1 MPQTNK
7 SFPGFTKDE
16 VENIRLQA
24 IEFWNQASLA
34 QQPLFELVNDC
45 ERIARVQ
52 LPRDLQTQYDNNPD
66 MAQLVPDD
74 AYVNL
79 RAIQAGLLKIL
90 FSRKPYGRLSVK
102 GKPNFRDERL
112 QKAES
117 LLQALLDQQHD
128 GAGFESEATKAI
140 YQALVAGITCTYDSW
155 VTDFEREALRGPSG
169 EIQPDK
175 NGRPTF
181 KTIKT
186 DSYPQNTW
194 IDIRRVR
201 LDLNGLEN
209 QKNTKI
215 VGFQRLA
222 GLSELFVLNRSKGFY
237 NFNEDD
243 VADSSFQR
251 DLYYEWI
258 REEAQRYSEFSR
270 ATTNEFG
277 DRMVEEWQIRGLF
290 QFKDKNGNLTFRDL
304 VVSIGN
310 RHHLLALKEN
320 DLPIRGWALFNFPII
335 STEVSKMFPMGIIEP
350 QMDALIEKFIKRN
363 QSLDESARRTYDM
376 YLGDASA
383 LGDLDDY
390 IEYERGRIIKIYTES
405 AGLTDVRQAF
415 TPLPRATL
423 GQDSFNQSIAL
434 EKSIQ
439 RGMFLNDYIGPGDP
453 ERKETA
459 TAVNALVGSGTNQL
473 ELTATVLKNSYFAP
487 SWRKHLILYNFF
499 KGHEENTVFDQQ
511 GEPVQIQPNDL
522 NYFYKIDIDIRTQ
535 LDQPA
540 MTRRFVE
547 TYPTMIGDPFW
558 EQFEIRKTLAEVLQL
573 PNADKLLRPNQH
585 LLDIIE
591 RENIAL
597 ANGLGLFVSQFDR
610 HEAHIKGHVEGKD
623 LAAQTGQDTRAF
635 DVHIEE
641 HQQMQEEQQAALG
654 NTKEFGGNAGQNLS
668 SENAANKRIPAAGGR
683 RQSVA

>member
-1 MPQTNK
+1 MPLRNK

-24 IEFWNQASLA
+24 IEFWNQASRA
-34 QQPLFELVNDC
+34 QEPLFHLVNDC

-79 RAIQAGLLKIL
+79 RAIQAGLLKLL

-128 GAGFESEATKAI
+128 GAGFESEAAKAI
-140 YQALVAGITCTYDSW
+140 YQALVCGITCTYDSW
-155 VTDFEREALRGPSG
+155 VTDFEREAVR
-169 EIQPDK
+169 E
-175 NGRPTF
+175 NGQIKTNKDGAPTF
-181 KTIKT
+181 KSVRT
-186 DSYPQNTW
+186 DSYPQSTW

-209 QKNTKI
+209 QKNAKI

-237 NFNEDD
+237 NFDEDD

-251 DLYYEWI
+251 DLYYEWV
-258 REEAQRYSEFSR
+258 REEAQRFSELSR
-270 ATTNEFG
+270 ATTNKFG

-290 QFKDKNGNLTFRDL
+290 QFKDKNGNLTFKDL

-320 DLPIRGWALFNFPII
+320 DLPIRGWALFNFPIV

-376 YLGDASA
+376 FLGDSSA
-383 LGDLDDY
+383 VGELDDY
-390 IEYERGRIIKIYTES
+390 IEYERSRILKIDTAA
-405 AGLTDVRQAF
+405 AGMTDVRQAF
-415 TPLPRATL
+415 TTLPRQPT
-423 GQDSFNQSIAL
+423 GQDTFRQAAAL
-434 EKSIQ
+434 TDDIQ
-439 RGMFLNDYIGPGDP
+439 KGMFLNDFTGPGDP
-453 ERKETA
+453 DRKETA
-459 TAVNALVGSGTNQL
+459 TAVTALVAGGTNQL
-473 ELTATVLKNSYFAP
+473 ELTATILKNSYFAP

-499 KGHEENTVFDQQ
+499 KGHQENTVFDQQ
-511 GEPVQIQPNDL
+511 GQPVQIQPNDL

-540 MTRRFVE
+540 MTRRFIE

-558 EQFEIRKTLAEVLQL
+558 DQFEIRKTLTQVLQL
-573 PNADKLLRPNQH
+573 PNADRLLPPNQH
-585 LLDIIE
+585 LADIIE
-591 RENIAL
+591 RENISL

-610 HEAHIKGHVEGKD
+610 HEAHIKGHVEGRD
-623 LAAQTGQDTRAF
+623 LAAQNGLQTSEFDT
-635 DVHIEE
+635 HIEE

-654 NTKEFGGNAGQNLS
+654 NTKEFGGNSGQNLS
-668 SENAANKRIPAAGGR
+668 SENASNKSVPAAGGQR
-683 RQSVA
+683 RRVS